1 MLKIKY
7 LFHTPEL
14 AEMLL
19 GNFEYDPAS
28 LHLFQ
33 YYRISSNA
41 VYPFQYSG
49 ERRLLRFAPKGE
61 KRKGNLLAELDF
73 LAYLRAQGYGVMEAV
88 PVARAR
94 AGLLAEAE
102 RSQSAEV
109 EGELP
114 VETERSLR
122 ADAEGSQSA
131 EAEGELLVEAETPWG
146 AYYASV
152 FKHVPGVQLG
162 QLELT
167 GHIAR
172 RYGEALGKLHHLSRE
187 YRPVAERRWTH
198 SEVLEWIGDT
208 LQPYLPEPE
217 AMAALEETRLLTDY
231 FAQIPLTP
239 ENYGLVHYDF
249 ETDNVFYDS
258 AADGCQ
264 VIDFDDAM
272 YHWYALDLE
281 QALDSLSD
289 AVAPEL
295 YEDRKDR
302 FMEGYRSCFMLP
314 ENGPSAEACRRF
326 ADLYGYARIRRA
338 SAEAWAHEPEWLT
351 GLRGKLAA
359 ARQRKA
365 AAFGKPLG

>member
-1 MLKIKY
+1 MLNLKY
-7 LFHTPEL
+7 LFHTPDL

-41 VYPFQYSG
+41 VYPFQSGG

-73 LAYLRAQGYGVMEAV
+73 LAYLRAQRYAVMEAV
-88 PVARAR
+88 PVARAG
-94 AGLLAEAE
+94 AGLLA
-102 RSQSAEV
+102 
-109 EGELP
+109 
-114 VETERSLR
+114 
-122 ADAEGSQSA
+122 
-131 EAEGELLVEAETPWG
+131 EAETPWG

-172 RYGEALGKLHHLSRE
+172 RYGEALGKLHKLSRE
-187 YRPVAERRWTH
+187 YRPEAEQRWTH
-198 SEVLEWIGDT
+198 NEVLEWIRDT
-208 LQPYLPEPE
+208 LQPCLPEPE
-217 AMAALEETRLLTDY
+217 AMAALEETRLLTEY
-231 FAQIPLTP
+231 FAQVPLTP
-239 ENYGLVHYDF
+239 DNYGLIHYDF

-258 AADGCQ
+258 AADGCH

-295 YEDRKDR
+295 YEERKDH
-302 FMEGYRSCFMLP
+302 FMEGYRSCFTLP

-326 ADLYGYARIRRA
+326 ADLYGYTRIRRA

-365 AAFGKPLG
+365 AGFGKPLG